1 MEVKYPALLPMSGLL
16 LTSVPGNGFS
26 SLGRFSAENMG
37 KLEVNP
43 DDFRAPLL
51 MEAAS
56 SATRD
61 ERMEVSICAEDVEAV
76 SLAATAA
83 AAAFLFSSSLVFTL
97 ANELTGC
104 NSWLLAVE

>member
-1 MEVKYPALLPMSGLL
+1 MSELL
-16 LTSVPGNGFS
+16 LTSVTGNGFS
-26 SLGRFSAENMG
+26 SLGRFSGENMG
-37 KLEVNP
+37 KLEENP
-43 DDFRAPLL
+43 ADFRAPLL
-51 MEAAS
+51 LEAAS

-97 ANELTGC
+97 ANESTGC
-104 NSWLLAVE
+104 NSWLIAVE